1 MSTRITV
8 FFIAVTA
15 VSFFPK
21 AYTQDFTPFFD
32 FESEQIATGLVR
44 PCEIVNDGVHANRM
58 YVLEQPGRI
67 NIMDLEGNIAAN
79 TFLDIASQVTS
90 SGNEQG
96 LLGLAFSPDFAD
108 NGHFFVNYTQ
118 SQGFTLR
125 TRVSR
130 FTAQA
135 PDFTQADPGSE
146 VLVLDFIQDFG
157 NHNGGQVDFGPDG
170 YLYIHTGDGGSGG
183 DPNNR
188 SQDLG
193 TFLGKILRIDVSEL
207 PYSIP
212 ADNPFVDNED
222 ALDEI
227 WAYGLRNSWK
237 NAFDEETGDL
247 YLADVG
253 QNAVEELNF
262 QPASSTGG
270 ENYGWRCYEG
280 SQPYNLSGC
289 DGAEAYVFPIA
300 EYTHPGVGNGNRC
313 SVTGGRVYRGSEYH
327 LLIGKYFMTDL
338 CSGEYWVVWQED
350 GEWQEFLSSNTLPS
364 QMVAF
369 GPDLDGEIFAVR
381 GGLNGSVHK
390 LKENCSSLTAEL
402 SAVEDVLNVFPD
414 DAASYEWYLNG
425 AFLTE
430 TAEPALTAEEDGI
443 YTVIVTASGGCKAL
457 SNEELIGGLSV
468 ADAGRKALGIYPN
481 PATEEVQVRADFN
494 AQGNEPAVLMI
505 FSAEGKL
512 VRSENYTAGSGEA
525 MRVNTSDLSSGFYIV
540 RIEQSGRPIGNGN
553 FVKN

>member
-1 MSTRITV
+1 MRIRV
-8 FFIAVTA
+8 LSFSVAAVTA
-15 VSFFPK
+15 SFFSN
-21 AYTQDFTPFFD
+21 AYAQEFAPVFD
-32 FESEQIATGLVR
+32 FELEQVATGLVR
-44 PCEIVNDGVHANRM
+44 PCEIVNDGVHADRM

-67 NIMDLEGNIAAN
+67 SIMDSEGNISPN
-79 TFLDIASQVTS
+79 TFLDIVSQVTS

-118 SQGFTLR
+118 SQSFTLR

-135 PDFTQADPGSE
+135 PDFTQADPDSE
-146 VLVLDFIQDFG
+146 VLVLDFVQDFG
-157 NHNGGQVDFGPDG
+157 NHNGGQIDFGPDG
-170 YLYIHTGDGGSGG
+170 YLYIHSGDGGSGG

-193 TFLGKILRIDVSEL
+193 SFLGKILRVDVSDL

-212 ADNPFVDNED
+212 ADNPFVGNED

-280 SQPYNLSGC
+280 SQPFNLSGC
-289 DGAEAYVFPIA
+289 DEAEAYVFPIA
-300 EYTHPGVGNGNRC
+300 EYTHPSVGNGNRC
-313 SVTGGRVYRGSEYH
+313 SVTGGRVYRGTEYP

-364 QMVAF
+364 QIVAF
-369 GPDLDGEIFAVR
+369 GPDLDGEMYVVR

-390 LKENCSSLTAEL
+390 LKENCSLLTAGL
-402 SAVEDVLNVFPD
+402 TATGNTLNVFPD
-414 DAASYEWYLNG
+414 DAISYEWFLNG
-425 AFLTE
+425 VFLTE
-430 TAEPALTAEEDGI
+430 TAEPFLTAEDDGI
-443 YTVIVTASGGCKAL
+443 YTVLVTAAGGCKAL
-457 SNEELIGGLSV
+457 SNEEIIGGMSV
-468 ADAGRKALGIYPN
+468 ADATRESVGIFPN
-481 PATEEVQVRADFN
+481 PAADEIQVKADFN
-494 AQGNEPAVLMI
+494 AQGGDRAALMI
-505 FSAEGKL
+505 FSADGKL
-512 VRSENYTAGSGEA
+512 VRQESYTAAPGEA
-525 MRVNTSDLSSGFYIV
+525 MRVNISGLSPGFYIV
-540 RIEQSGRPIGNGN
+540 RMEQSGRPIGNGN

>member
-1 MSTRITV
+1 MRIRV
-8 FFIAVTA
+8 LSFSVAAVTA
-15 VSFFPK
+15 SFFSN
-21 AYTQDFTPFFD
+21 AYAQEFAPVFD
-32 FESEQIATGLVR
+32 FELEQVATGLVR
-44 PCEIVNDGVHANRM
+44 PCEIVNDGAHADRM

-67 NIMDLEGNIAAN
+67 NIMDSEGNISPN
-79 TFLDIASQVTS
+79 TFLDIESQVTS

-118 SQGFTLR
+118 SQSFTLR

-135 PDFTQADPGSE
+135 PDFTQADPDSE
-146 VLVLDFIQDFG
+146 VLVLDFVQDFG
-157 NHNGGQVDFGPDG
+157 NHNGGQIDFGPDG
-170 YLYIHTGDGGSGG
+170 YLYIHSGDGGSGG

-193 TFLGKILRIDVSEL
+193 SFLGKILRVDVSDL

-212 ADNPFVDNED
+212 ADNPFVGNED

-280 SQPYNLSGC
+280 SQPFNLSGC
-289 DGAEAYVFPIA
+289 DEAEAYVFPIA
-300 EYTHPGVGNGNRC
+300 EYTHPSVGNGNRC
-313 SVTGGRVYRGSEYH
+313 SVTGGRVYRGTEYP

-364 QMVAF
+364 QIVAF
-369 GPDLDGEIFAVR
+369 GPDLDGEMYVVR

-390 LKENCSSLTAEL
+390 LKENCSLLTAGL
-402 SAVEDVLNVFPD
+402 SATGNTLNVFPD
-414 DAASYEWYLNG
+414 DAVSYEWFLNG
-425 AFLTE
+425 VFLTE
-430 TAEPALTAEEDGI
+430 TAEPFLTAEDDGI
-443 YTVIVTASGGCKAL
+443 YTVVVTASGGCKAL
-457 SNEELIGGLSV
+457 SNQEIIGGMSV
-468 ADAGRKALGIYPN
+468 ADAAREAVGIFPN
-481 PATEEVQVRADFN
+481 PAADEIQVKADFN
-494 AQGNEPAVLMI
+494 AQGGDRAALMI
-505 FSAEGKL
+505 FSADGKL
-512 VRSENYTAGSGEA
+512 VRQESYTAAPGEA
-525 MRVNTSDLSSGFYIV
+525 MRVNISGLSPGFYIV
-540 RIEQSGRPIGNGN
+540 RMEQSGRPIGNGN
-553 FVKN
+553 FVKK